1 MLRTAK
7 QRKELCAECPVARV
21 ANVLGDSCTL
31 LILRDLLESPRRFS
45 DLETSLSGISTR
57 TLTNKLKLLEREHLV
72 QRSESRTSTYAQY
85 VLTTNGRGLRKII
98 EAMRKY
104 GKKYLWFPC
113 LKNLLYRSTGTGGT
127 FFPFLRAF
135 DKPIA
140 IACLRLFTSRPLR
153 PLCALPRLYAC
164 ISFSTSFDA
173 PLEYLL
179 AIFLMFY
186 YLIILL
192 WIFIMLSVTWK
203 TYQAQTCA
211 SGGNRTRN

>member
-104 GKKYLWFPC
+104 GKKYL
-113 LKNLLYRSTGTGGT
+113 
-127 FFPFLRAF
+127 
-135 DKPIA
+135 
-140 IACLRLFTSRPLR
+140 
-153 PLCALPRLYAC
+153 
-164 ISFSTSFDA
+164 
-173 PLEYLL
+173 
-179 AIFLMFY
+179 
-186 YLIILL
+186 
-192 WIFIMLSVTWK
+192 
-203 TYQAQTCA
+203 
-211 SGGNRTRN
+211 